1 MMRKGLEIS
10 NEKVSFTLFINN
22 LSERLHWQGLWFA
35 FGRHGEVTDAFIP
48 RKRNRR
54 GTRFGFVRFT
64 NRRDADR
71 AIERLNGFNLFGSII
86 HVGYALFND
95 HTSHWR
101 NDRPSSS
108 RPIAKGSF
116 AVRSETKE
124 PFSEPVKDEF
134 LFTGKTREA
143 NLQKSRLSRIQG
155 HVEEETLAKL
165 KKRVIGLMSTDC
177 STEEVMRRLHAW
189 GLGHLDIKRL
199 GSRHF
204 LIYIEDE
211 ELLSLLEKY
220 EWSLLKEER
229 TVWVE
234 VTGTPFHCW
243 NHTTFKRIAE
253 TWGTLVALGGNLNQ
267 VSGCEKMS
275 ILITTNQQSRVEEL
289 IEVEVGCE
297 IFVISVSEL
306 TMSLTGLNVKPV
318 CPKEKQSS
326 KLVEEKNVQIE
337 ESSSSESSS
346 KGGRSFSDAG
356 KGDSKS
362 CDLLGKCEG
371 CINEKRKNILNDQRK
386 PSTCEA
392 FEIEDVSK
400 SGTTKSPNLG
410 GCELLEEEDKE
421 ADIACAA
428 ATKEAQDL
436 RCTVD
441 YPNTNYVD
449 PGGKMS
455 IAGDRRCFYVSKNNK
470 VDLSDEDEVHG
481 LGGCGSNRNLL
492 VNASP
497 IDLNRVKG
505 LGGCNVES
513 ERLLSVDG
521 NNEREVITN
530 RALGDILN
538 MGLSSELNED
548 LCEMGPCSKEGL
560 SWARKVDSANGKTE
574 AYDFEREVDLEQ
586 ESMFPELLDYKF
598 RRKYAS
604 IAEIHDKALS
614 VKEKRKRDRALKKCR
629 KMGER
634 NVPSELVDPIDSD
647 IARMQ
652 NLKKEAKATI
662 ELGKKLGVE
671 FVGDEE
677 EVVVELVR
685 IEMETLIVEENNL
698 CYQRVFEVFE
708 LDNTTRWK
716 YEVHMVDAAKKVFV
730 DIGGGF
736 YTVLRAQIVF
746 SISASGLE

>member
-1 MMRKGLEIS
+1 M
-10 NEKVSFTLFINN
+10 
-22 LSERLHWQGLWFA
+22 
-35 FGRHGEVTDAFIP
+35 
-48 RKRNRR
+48 
-54 GTRFGFVRFT
+54 FGFVRFT
-64 NRRDADR
+64 NIRDADR

-101 NDRPSSS
+101 NDHPSSS

-116 AVRSETKE
+116 AVKSETKE

-165 KKRVIGLMSTDC
+165 KKRVIGLMATDS
-177 STEEVMRRLHAW
+177 STEE
-189 GLGHLDIKRL
+189 
-199 GSRHF
+199 
-204 LIYIEDE
+204 
-211 ELLSLLEKY
+211 
-220 EWSLLKEER
+220 
-229 TVWVE
+229 
-234 VTGTPFHCW
+234 
-243 NHTTFKRIAE
+243 
-253 TWGTLVALGGNLNQ
+253 
-267 VSGCEKMS
+267 
-275 ILITTNQQSRVEEL
+275 
-289 IEVEVGCE
+289 
-297 IFVISVSEL
+297 
-306 TMSLTGLNVKPV
+306 PV

-346 KGGRSFSDAG
+346 KRGRSFSDAG
-356 KGDSKS
+356 KGESKS

-371 CINEKRKNILNDQRK
+371 RINEKRTNILNDQRK

-400 SGTTKSPNLG
+400 SGTTESPNLG

-455 IAGDRRCFYVSKNNK
+455 ITGDRRCCSVSKNNK

-481 LGGCGSNRNLL
+481 LGGCGSNRNML

-497 IDLNRVKG
+497 IDFNRVKG

-538 MGLSSELNED
+538 MGLGSELNED
-548 LCEMGPCSKEGL
+548 LCEMGPCPKEGL
-560 SWARKVDSANGKTE
+560 SWARKVDLANGKTD

-586 ESMFPELLDYKF
+586 ESMFPELLDYRTRLF
-598 RRKYAS
+598 RLRRK
-604 IAEIHDKALS
+604 
-614 VKEKRKRDRALKKCR
+614 
-629 KMGER
+629 ER
-634 NVPSELVDPIDSD
+634 E
-647 IARMQ
+647 
-652 NLKKEAKATI
+652 I
-662 ELGKKLGVE
+662 EL
-671 FVGDEE
+671 
-677 EVVVELVR
+677 
-685 IEMETLIVEENNL
+685 
-698 CYQRVFEVFE
+698 
-708 LDNTTRWK
+708 
-716 YEVHMVDAAKKVFV
+716 
-730 DIGGGF
+730 
-736 YTVLRAQIVF
+736 
-746 SISASGLE
+746 